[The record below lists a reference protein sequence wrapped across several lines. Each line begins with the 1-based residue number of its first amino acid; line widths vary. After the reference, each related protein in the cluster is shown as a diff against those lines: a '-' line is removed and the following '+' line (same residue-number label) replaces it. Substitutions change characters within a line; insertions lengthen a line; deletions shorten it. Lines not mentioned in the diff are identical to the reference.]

1 MLPVILLVLA
11 VLFAGWLGLTFN
23 RLVALRNRMR
33 AAWASIDAL
42 LKRRTDLIPNLVQ
55 AVRGYMGHEQRTLT
69 EVASAR
75 THALEAG
82 GAPSDTTTRAH
93 AENTLTSG
101 IRRLFALAE
110 AYPEL
115 KASDAV
121 LSLQQQ
127 LAETEND
134 IASARR
140 YYNAVVRDFNTLR
153 ESFPTLL
160 IANPLGFQAGEFFEL
175 SDIAER
181 DAPVTNLGA
190 TG

>member
-1 MLPVILLVLA
+1 MLLIVLLVLA
-11 VLFAGWLGLTFN
+11 VLLAIWFSLTFN
-23 RLVALRNRMR
+23 RLVGLRNRMR

-55 AVRGYMGHEQRTLT
+55 VVRGYMGHEQRTLT
-69 EVASAR
+69 EVAAAR
-75 THALEAG
+75 THALSAG

-93 AENTLTSG
+93 AENTLTNG
-101 IRRLFALAE
+101 VRRLLALAE

-115 KASDAV
+115 KASESLLA
-121 LSLQQQ
+121 LQQQ
-127 LAETEND
+127 LTNTEND

-160 IANPLGFQAGEFFEL
+160 MANPFGFQAGEFFEL
-175 SDIAER
+175 ADIAER
-181 DAPVTNLGA
+181 DAPTTNLGA
-190 TG
+190 IG